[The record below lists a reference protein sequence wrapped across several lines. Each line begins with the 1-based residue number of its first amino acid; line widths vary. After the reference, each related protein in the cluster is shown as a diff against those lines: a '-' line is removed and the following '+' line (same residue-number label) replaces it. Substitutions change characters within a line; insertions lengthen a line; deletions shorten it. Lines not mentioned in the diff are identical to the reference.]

1 MTSALVVLGGYLLG
15 SMPFGY
21 WVVLLVK
28 GEDIRKVGSG
38 NIGASNVW
46 RTYGR
51 WLGIP
56 IVVLDVAKGFVP
68 ALVGALLVGE
78 LTAVLAGGAAM
89 LGHWRP
95 LFLRFQK
102 GGKTVATGGRRV
114 SRRCAAPRLDRGR
127 GLDRRLPRH
136 PLRVAGLD
144 RGRALAADPGG
155 RARRAV
161 ADRRLRAIAAV
172 GVVLLHRPNIARLR
186 AGTESRFRLRRA
198 SRPSSRE
205 PVRERGVLLRRRAGL
220 ELRRSSPTVPSRSA
234 RTSWAWIVSKLI
246 WRAKRKSPSASSGI
260 ASRAPLSESRTE
272 SSTKRGCRWACST
285 TNSSSGRFSSS

>member
-1 MTSALVVLGGYLLG
+1 MTSVLVVLGGYLLG

-21 WVVLLVK
+21 WVVLLLK

-56 IVVLDVAKGFVP
+56 IVLLDVAKGFVP

-102 GGKTVATGGRRV
+102 GGKTVATGGGV
-114 SRRCAAPRLDRGR
+114 FLGAAPLL
-127 GLDRRLPRH
+127 GLIGVVVWIVVFLIFRYASLASIVAALSLP
-136 PLRVAGLD
+136 V
-144 RGRALAADPGG
+144 LAALLGEPWPIIVFG
-155 RARRAV
+155 
-161 ADRRLRAIAAV
+161 AIAAV
-172 GVVLLHRPNIARLR
+172 GVVLLHRPNIGRLR

-198 SRPSSRE
+198 S
-205 PVRERGVLLRRRAGL
+205 
-220 ELRRSSPTVPSRSA
+220 SA
-234 RTSWAWIVSKLI
+234 
-246 WRAKRKSPSASSGI
+246 
-260 ASRAPLSESRTE
+260 
-272 SSTKRGCRWACST
+272 
-285 TNSSSGRFSSS
+285 

>member
-102 GGKTVATGGRRV
+102 GGKAVATGGGV
-114 SRRCAAPRLDRGR
+114 FLGAAPLL
-127 GLDRRLPRH
+127 GLIGVAVWIVAFLVTRYASLASIVAALSLP
-136 PLRVAGLD
+136 V
-144 RGRALAADPGG
+144 LAVLLGEPWPIVVFAS
-155 RARRAV
+155 
-161 ADRRLRAIAAV
+161 IAAV
-172 GVVLLHRPNIARLR
+172 GVILLHRPNIARLR
-186 AGTESRFRLRRA
+186 AGTESRFRLRRT
-198 SRPSSRE
+198 
-205 PVRERGVLLRRRAGL
+205 RA
-220 ELRRSSPTVPSRSA
+220 V
-234 RTSWAWIVSKLI
+234 
-246 WRAKRKSPSASSGI
+246 
-260 ASRAPLSESRTE
+260 
-272 SSTKRGCRWACST
+272 
-285 TNSSSGRFSSS
+285 

>member
-1 MTSALVVLGGYLLG
+1 MTSALVILGGYLLG

-56 IVVLDVAKGFVP
+56 IVLLDIAKGFVP

-102 GGKTVATGGRRV
+102 GGKTVATGGGV
-114 SRRCAAPRLDRGR
+114 FLGAAPLL
-127 GLDRRLPRH
+127 GLIGIAVWIVVFLLSRYASLASIVAALSLPI
-136 PLRVAGLD
+136 LAVGL
-144 RGRALAADPGG
+144 GEPWPIVVFG
-155 RARRAV
+155 V
-161 ADRRLRAIAAV
+161 IAAV

-198 SRPSSRE
+198 K
-205 PVRERGVLLRRRAGL
+205 PV
-220 ELRRSSPTVPSRSA
+220 
-234 RTSWAWIVSKLI
+234 
-246 WRAKRKSPSASSGI
+246 
-260 ASRAPLSESRTE
+260 
-272 SSTKRGCRWACST
+272 
-285 TNSSSGRFSSS
+285 